1 MSLLW
6 ISGSECAPGLSL
18 QERNDRKAIPARLPN
33 WRGESPL
40 KGSDMILSLAMV
52 LTNAPQPAEGRALRA
67 SLGRAALRSLTG
79 MNAGGLLPLLAAA
92 IAGCID

>member
-1 MSLLW
+1 
-6 ISGSECAPGLSL
+6 
-18 QERNDRKAIPARLPN
+18 
-33 WRGESPL
+33 
-40 KGSDMILSLAMV
+40 MILSLAMV